1 MSTQSTRAGIPV
13 TNELDALA
21 EHAPN
26 LAAIRMIAD
35 LRGASV
41 HQVLIDQL
49 AEWRSALDDS
59 LERHATEAAIY
70 ISQAEDATSIHQK
83 NGFFANAQTHLDEV
97 ARLASARTIA
107 DQMLSDSSTNPIGC
121 GRSDHPAIGTTA
133 N

>member
-1 MSTQSTRAGIPV
+1 MSTQSTRARIPV

-70 ISQAEDATSIHQK
+70 ISQA
-83 NGFFANAQTHLDEV
+83 
-97 ARLASARTIA
+97 
-107 DQMLSDSSTNPIGC
+107 
-121 GRSDHPAIGTTA
+121 
-133 N
+133 